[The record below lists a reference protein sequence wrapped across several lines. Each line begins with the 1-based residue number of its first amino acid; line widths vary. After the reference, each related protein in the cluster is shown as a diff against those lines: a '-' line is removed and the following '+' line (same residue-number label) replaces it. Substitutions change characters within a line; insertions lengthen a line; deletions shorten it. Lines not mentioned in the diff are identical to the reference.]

1 MNIDNYTSLFITSL
15 LVAITIGSTYM
26 YWKSSIHKN
35 HKFVIYLRI
44 LMAVSVLITAYAIYL
59 QISYYQY
66 DSHNS
71 EITFFT
77 NLMKNFLDDNIKIFI
92 KYPHMNYYYAE
103 LMGFRYNQRYK
114 RDYMVENQIS
124 NIIFSRLAS
133 VAYYI
138 ETSSDYSSKED
149 LTELQSRFD
158 AVIGTFL
165 KSKIFRDNWKIYKEK
180 LSGPPIRRYMEN
192 NFGI

>member
-1 MNIDNYTSLFITSL
+1 M
-15 LVAITIGSTYM
+15 
-26 YWKSSIHKN
+26 
-35 HKFVIYLRI
+35 
-44 LMAVSVLITAYAIYL
+44 MAVGVLITAYAIYL
-59 QISYYQY
+59 QINYHKG
-66 DSHNS
+66 DTHNG

-77 NLMKNFLDDNIKIFI
+77 NLMRNFLDDNIKIFI

-103 LMGFRYNQRYK
+103 LMGFKYKQPYK
-114 RDYMVENQIS
+114 RDYMAENQIS

-138 ETSSDYSSKED
+138 ETSTDYSSKED
-149 LTELQSRFD
+149 LSELQSRFD

-165 KSKIFRDNWKIYKEK
+165 QSKIFRDNWNIYKEK

>member
-1 MNIDNYTSLFITSL
+1 
-15 LVAITIGSTYM
+15 
-26 YWKSSIHKN
+26 
-35 HKFVIYLRI
+35 
-44 LMAVSVLITAYAIYL
+44 MAVSVLITAYAIYL
-59 QISYYQY
+59 QINYHKG
-66 DSHNS
+66 DTHNN

-138 ETSSDYSSKED
+138 ETSSNYSSKED

-165 KSKIFRDNWKIYKEK
+165 KSKIFRDNWNIYKEK